1 MSCVLEPSDN
11 DLELWLRLNSGVK
24 KYIAK
29 WEHVDSFFFLL
40 YLQINNSERKYY
52 MREIE
57 TERQRD
63 ADRQTDGRT
72 DRERHT
78 DRQTDKETDIQRERE
93 TDSVHEF
100 KHGNRYM

>member
-1 MSCVLEPSDN
+1 
-11 DLELWLRLNSGVK
+11 
-24 KYIAK
+24 
-29 WEHVDSFFFLL
+29 
-40 YLQINNSERKYY
+40 
-52 MREIE
+52 MR
-57 TERQRD
+57 ERQRD

-72 DRERHT
+72 ER